1 MSSELSTTAA
11 RIVAA
16 ARALLE
22 APEPAGLRMSDIA
35 AAAGVSRQ
43 AVYLHFRSRAELLI
57 AVTHAIDR
65 DLGLDARLAE
75 SRAATTGEERL
86 SAWVRFWGDYL
97 PDISTAAAALLRMQ
111 ETDPE
116 AAAAWGDR
124 MAAMRS
130 GCAAAVAMLA
140 AEGRLAPQW
149 SPEVATDLLWALLS
163 FETWERLTR
172 DCGWSREAYVGNM
185 TQAARALLLAG

>member
-97 PDISTAAAALLRMQ
+97 PDISTASAALL
-111 ETDPE
+111 PV
-116 AAAAWGDR
+116 
-124 MAAMRS
+124 S
-130 GCAAAVAMLA
+130 GGKRKEMKFVTLGTTSSPS
-140 AEGRLAPQW
+140 AEISSL
-149 SPEVATDLLWALLS
+149 
-163 FETWERLTR
+163 
-172 DCGWSREAYVGNM
+172 N
-185 TQAARALLLAG
+185 QARHFSL